1 MKKQIL
7 AASLLAASS
16 TAFAGSHASC
26 GDVQIAEMTWP
37 SASLIANVD
46 KFILNNVFGC
56 EAELVPGD
64 TVPTST
70 SMIEKQQP
78 DIAPELWTN
87 SFQAQLDAAVAE
99 KKLSV
104 AGEVFIG
111 EEGLWVPRY
120 MVEQNPELKT
130 ISGIRA
136 NAKSFPHPE
145 NDEVAA
151 YWGCPSGWGCQLV
164 NQNLFKAYGFE
175 EAGFELVDPGTP
187 AGLDA
192 SLSRAYNREESWFGY
207 YWAPTAFLGQF
218 DVVKIDLE
226 ADVNPEYWKECIVK
240 TDCLDPKPS
249 AFPSSPV
256 YTYTTSD
263 FAARAPEANAYL
275 SGRLYDNPSL
285 NKVLA
290 WMAENQADGE
300 YAAEYFFENYQDLWK
315 SWLTPEQI
323 AKVEAA
329 L

>member
-7 AASLLAASS
+7 AVAMLTVS
-16 TAFAGSHASC
+16 TGAFAGAHGSC
-26 GDVQIAEMTWP
+26 GSVQIAEMNWP

-46 KFILNNVFGC
+46 MFILNNVFGC

-78 DIAPELWTN
+78 DIAPELWSN

-99 KKLSV
+99 NKLSV

-120 MVEQNPELKT
+120 MVEQNPALAT
-130 ISGIRA
+130 ISGIKA
-136 NAKSFPHPE
+136 NAQAFPHPE
-145 NDEVAA
+145 NDEVGA

-164 NQNLFKAYGFE
+164 NQNLFVANDME
-175 EAGFELVDPGTP
+175 AAGFELVDPGTA

-192 SLSRAYNREESWFGY
+192 SLSRAYESGKPWFGY
-207 YWAPTAFLGQF
+207 YWAPTAFLGKF
-218 DVVKIDLE
+218 DVVKVDLE
-226 ADVNPEYWKECIVK
+226 VAVDADYWKSCIVK
-240 TDCLDPKPS
+240 ADCMDPKPG

-256 YTYTTSD
+256 YTYTTAE
-263 FAARAPEANAYL
+263 FAAKAPEANQYL
-275 SGRLYDNPSL
+275 STRKYDNPSL
-285 NKVLA
+285 NEALA
-290 WMAENQADGE
+290 WMDENQADGE

-315 SWLTPEQI
+315 SWLTADQI